1 MSTELEVVSKALV
14 DIDAV
19 SAGITDLR
27 NRFSGA
33 IFEVD
38 TATGMDDAKAARLAI
53 RTPRY
58 EVERIRKAAKA
69 PIIALGKKLD
79 AEAAR
84 IESELLKIEGP
95 IDQQIKAEEDRKER
109 DRQAKI
115 DAELKRVA
123 DLQERVAELRGCQS
137 LSPTSGAE
145 LVASH
150 IADLERLVVNESFQE
165 FQQQAED
172 AKAAGLARLRAVYTA
187 AVAHEAEQERIRI
200 ERAELA
206 RLREAEALRVAQENA
221 RRAEEDRVAKVTR
234 DAETARHNEQLR
246 QQREEQE
253 AAAKIERMRIADE
266 AEAARKLVEAEERRL
281 AAERAELAQQQEQ
294 LRKAQEPPKPAAT
307 RRGVAIPI
315 PSAAEI
321 IDVLAKHYRAHPDT
335 VVDWLRQTDFSQERA
350 A

>member
-1 MSTELEVVSKALV
+1 VSTELEVVSKAIT
-14 DIDAV
+14 DINAV
-19 SAGITDLR
+19 SVGIADLKAQ
-27 NRFSGA
+27 FGGVVY
-33 IFEVD
+33 EVAT
-38 TATGMDDAKAARLAI
+38 TAGMDEAKAARLAV
-53 RTPRY
+53 RNPRY

-69 PIIALGKKLD
+69 PLLALGKKLD

-84 IESELLKIEGP
+84 IEGELLQIERP
-95 IDQQIKAEEDRKER
+95 IDQQIKTEEERKER
-109 DRQAKI
+109 ERQAKI
-115 DAELKRVA
+115 DAEMKRVA
-123 DLQERVAELRGCQS
+123 NLQERVAELRGCQT

-187 AVAHEAEQERIRI
+187 AVAHEAEQARIKVER
-200 ERAELA
+200 EELA
-206 RLREAEALRVAQENA
+206 RLREAEAVRVAQENA
-221 RRAEEDRVAKVTR
+221 RRAEEERVAKVTR

-253 AAAKIERMRIADE
+253 AVAKVERMRIADE
-266 AEAARKLVEAEERRL
+266 AEAARKLVEAEEKRL
-281 AAERAELAQQQEQ
+281 AAERSELARQQEE
-294 LRKAQEPPKPAAT
+294 LRKAQETPKPAVT
-307 RRGVAIPI
+307 RRGVAIQV

-335 VVDWLRQTDFSQERA
+335 VLDWLSHIDFNQVEA